1 VTSGPDAGP
10 DGGASD
16 TDPQRWARAQER
28 IEDLLLGGP
37 RTMTR
42 GEVHERTGLSA
53 EHTARLWSALG
64 FPATP
69 DDVHGFAEADLE
81 ALELSGRLLDTDT
94 FDAAEELAVARALGQ
109 GLGRLA
115 EWQAN
120 LVRRTI
126 VDAGQADDPDAVVA
140 AVETLVPTL
149 ERLQSY
155 VWRRNLAVTAGRI
168 LSGLADPDGE
178 GAAGNRTV
186 VGFADIVGFTRLSR
200 QIDETELRSLLERF
214 ETVCTEI
221 VARRRGRIVKTLG
234 DEILFVCERVEDAVD
249 IAFRLHEE
257 VPADDGGQVTLR
269 VGMALGEVLPRY
281 GDVYGPV
288 VNIAARLTSE
298 ARPGSVLVDEDL
310 TEALRATDLDLEIR
324 AVPQLSVRGYRHL
337 RPHVVRE
344 K

>member
-1 VTSGPDAGP
+1 MTSGPDAGR
-10 DGGASD
+10 DE
-16 TDPQRWARAQER
+16 TERQRWARAQER

-42 GEVHERTGLSA
+42 GEVHQRTGLSP
-53 EHTARLWSALG
+53 EHTSRLWSALG
-64 FPATP
+64 FPETP
-69 DDVHGFAEADLE
+69 DDVRGFADADVD
-81 ALELSGRLLDTDT
+81 ALELSGRLLEADT

-140 AVETLVPTL
+140 TVEALVPIL
-149 ERLQSY
+149 EKLQSY
-155 VWRRNLAVTAGRI
+155 VWRRHLAVTAGRM
-168 LSGLADPDGE
+168 LSGLAEPGGAD
-178 GAAGNRTV
+178 AAGNRTV

-234 DEILFVCERVEDAVD
+234 DEILFVCDRVEDAVD
-249 IAFRLHEE
+249 IAFRLHEQ
-257 VPADDGGQVTLR
+257 VPDGDRITLR

-298 ARPGSVLVDEDL
+298 AHPGTVLIDEDL
-310 TEALRATDLDLEIR
+310 TEALRATDLDLDIR

>member
-1 VTSGPDAGP
+1 VTDGPDTDRAGP
-10 DGGASD
+10 E
-16 TDPQRWARAQER
+16 RWAQARER

-42 GEVHERTGLSA
+42 GEVQERTGFSP
-53 EHTARLWSALG
+53 EHTSRLWSSLG

-69 DDVHGFAEADLE
+69 DDVRGFAEADVD
-81 ALELSGRLLDTDT
+81 ALELSGRLLEEDT
-94 FDAAEELAVARALGQ
+94 FDEAEELAVARALGQ

-115 EWQAN
+115 EWQAT

-126 VDAGQADDPDAVVA
+126 ADAGLAHDPDAIA
-140 AVETLVPTL
+140 DAVEALVPTL

-155 VWRRNLAVTAGRI
+155 VWRRHLAVTAGRM
-168 LSGLADPDGE
+168 LSTLANPDGDGTAE
-178 GAAGNRTV
+178 NRVV
-186 VGFADIVGFTRLSR
+186 VGFADIVGFTSLSR
-200 QIDETELRSLLERF
+200 TIDEVELRALLERF
-214 ETVCTEI
+214 ETVSAEV

-257 VPADDGGQVTLR
+257 VTGGEERLTLR
-269 VGMALGEVLPRY
+269 VGLALGEVLPRY

-288 VNIAARLTSE
+288 VNIASRLTSE
-298 ARPGSVLVDEDL
+298 ARPGTVLVDEDL
-310 TEALRATDLDLEIR
+310 SEALRASDLDLEIR
-324 AVPQLSVRGYRHL
+324 SVPGVAVRGYRHL

-344 K
+344 RSS

>member
-1 VTSGPDAGP
+1 VTSGPEAGP
-10 DGGASD
+10 DS

-69 DDVHGFAEADLE
+69 DDVRGFADADVD
-81 ALELSGRLLDTDT
+81 ALGLSARLLETDT

-120 LVRRTI
+120 LLRRTI
-126 VDAGQADDPDAVVA
+126 VDAGHADDPDAVVA
-140 AVETLVPTL
+140 AVEELVPTL

-155 VWRRNLAVTAGRI
+155 VWRRHLAVTAGRM
-168 LSGLADPDGE
+168 LAGLAEPGGDRAE
-178 GAAGNRTV
+178 GNRTV

-200 QIDETELRSLLERF
+200 QIDEAELRSLLERF
-214 ETVCTEI
+214 ETVCTEV

-249 IAFRLHEE
+249 IAFRLHEQ
-257 VPADDGGQVTLR
+257 VPDGDQVTLR
-269 VGMALGEVLPRY
+269 IGMALGEVLPRY

-288 VNIAARLTSE
+288 VNIASRLTSE
-298 ARPGSVLVDEDL
+298 AHPGTVLIDEDL
-310 TEALRATDLDLEIR
+310 TEALRATDLDLDIR

>member
-1 VTSGPDAGP
+1 VTSGPEAGP
-10 DGGASD
+10 DDIPEG
-16 TDPQRWARAQER
+16 TDPQRWTQAQER

-42 GEVHERTGLSA
+42 GEVHERTGLSP

-69 DDVHGFAEADLE
+69 DDVRGFAEADLE

-126 VDAGQADDPDAVVA
+126 VDAGQSDDPDAVVA

-155 VWRRNLAVTAGRI
+155 VWRRHLAVTAGRM
-168 LSGLADPDGE
+168 LAGLADPEGA

-200 QIDETELRSLLERF
+200 QMDETELRSLLERF

-234 DEILFVCERVEDAVD
+234 DEILFVCDRVEDAVD
-249 IAFRLHEE
+249 IAFRLQEQ
-257 VPADDGGQVTLR
+257 VPDGDQVTLR

-298 ARPGSVLVDEDL
+298 AHPGSVLVDEDL

-344 K
+344 RP

>member
-1 VTSGPDAGP
+1 VTSGPDDSP
-10 DGGASD
+10 DD
-16 TDPQRWARAQER
+16 TDPQRWARAQEK
-28 IEDLLLGGP
+28 IEDLLLRGP

-42 GEVHERTGLSA
+42 GEVHERTGLSP

-69 DDVHGFAEADLE
+69 DDVRGFAEADLD
-81 ALELSGRLLDTDT
+81 ALELSGRLLDADT

-115 EWQAN
+115 EWQSN

-126 VDAGQADDPDAVVA
+126 VDTGHADDPGAVVA
-140 AVETLVPTL
+140 AVEALVPTL
-149 ERLQSY
+149 EKLQSY
-155 VWRRNLAVTAGRI
+155 VWRRHLAVTAGRM

-178 GAAGNRTV
+178 NASGNRTV

-200 QIDETELRSLLERF
+200 QIDETALRSLLERF
-214 ETVCTEI
+214 ETVCTEN

-234 DEILFVCERVEDAVD
+234 DEILFVCDRVEDAAD
-249 IAFRLHEE
+249 IAFRLQEQ
-257 VPADDGGQVTLR
+257 VPDGDQITLR

-298 ARPGSVLVDEDL
+298 AHPGSVLVDEDL
-310 TEALRATDLDLEIR
+310 TEALRATDLDLDIR

-344 K
+344 RS

>member
-1 VTSGPDAGP
+1 MTEGPDP
-10 DGGASD
+10 TPTDPSV
-16 TDPQRWARAQER
+16 DPQRWARAQEQ

-42 GEVHERTGLSA
+42 GELHERTGLTA

-69 DDVHGFAEADLE
+69 DDLRGFTEADID
-81 ALELSGRLLDTDT
+81 ALELSGRLLDEDT
-94 FDAAEELAVARALGQ
+94 FDEAEELAVARALGQ

-126 VDAGQADDPDAVVA
+126 AGSGAADPDAVVA
-140 AVETLVPTL
+140 AVESLVPTL

-155 VWRRNLAVTAGRI
+155 VWRRHLAVTAGRM
-168 LSGLADPDGE
+168 LSVLARPDGE
-178 GAAGNRTV
+178 GPEENRVV
-186 VGFADIVGFTRLSR
+186 VGFADIVGFTALSR
-200 QIDETELRSLLERF
+200 KIDETELRSLLERF
-214 ETVCTEI
+214 ETVCTEV

-234 DEILFVCERVEDAVD
+234 DEILFVCDRVEDAVD
-249 IAFRLHEE
+249 IAFRLHDQ
-257 VPADDGGQVTLR
+257 VPDAGDRLALR
-269 VGMALGEVLPRY
+269 VGLALGDVLPRY

-288 VNIAARLTSE
+288 VNIASRLTSE

-310 TEALRATDLDLEIR
+310 TDAIREADLDVEIR

-337 RPHVVRE
+337 RPHVIRE
-344 K
+344 RSSS

>member
-1 VTSGPDAGP
+1 V
-10 DGGASD
+10 
-16 TDPQRWARAQER
+16 W
-28 IEDLLLGGP
+28 
-37 RTMTR
+37 TMTR
-42 GEVHERTGLSA
+42 GEVQERTGLSPA
-53 EHTARLWSALG
+53 HTAQLWSALG

-69 DDVHGFAEADLE
+69 DDERGFAEADLE
-81 ALELSGRLLDTDT
+81 ALELSGRLLETDT
-94 FDAAEELAVARALGQ
+94 FDPAEEVAVARALGQ

-115 EWQAN
+115 EWQAD

-126 VDAGQADDPDAVVA
+126 VDAGHGDDPDAVVD
-140 AVETLVPTL
+140 AVESLVPSL

-155 VWRRNLAVTAGRI
+155 VWRRHLAATAGRI
-168 LSGLADPDGE
+168 LSGLADPDGQ
-178 GAAGNRTV
+178 GAAGKRTV

-200 QIDETELRSLLERF
+200 QLDETELRALLERF

-221 VARRRGRIVKTLG
+221 VARRHGRIVKTLG

-249 IAFRLHEE
+249 IAFRLHEQ
-257 VPADDGGQVTLR
+257 VPDGEHVTLR

-298 ARPGSVLVDEDL
+298 ARPGSVLVDDDL

-344 K
+344 R